1 MPDTPTSYTFER
13 FPRRERIQTAAA
25 TEATEALAK
34 QINARLSA
42 LIPVSTT
49 TPDTVN
55 KILARQNSIVD
66 NINALAGQ

>member
-1 MPDTPTSYTFER
+1 MPDKPTSYTFER

-42 LIPVSTT
+42 LIPVSTVE
-49 TPDTVN
+49 PDTVN